1 MGTICADVR
10 ACVALM
16 YDQEWAKVCVC
27 ANVNGT
33 KHPIMFIII
42 PPNMKRTLELNR
54 TQRIDF
60 SHFFLLSLSLS
71 LVALLIL
78 FRWVPNSTVI
88 LHPLTPWGYC
98 FTFACIVLHLFIGI
112 PFFRF
117 YYGRLTTLYATK
129 TKWQYFRFTYR

>member
-1 MGTICADVR
+1 MMGTICADVR

-60 SHFFLLSLSLS
+60 SHFFSSLSLS
-71 LVALLIL
+71 LPCCSPDFVSL
-78 FRWVPNSTVI
+78 SS
-88 LHPLTPWGYC
+88 
-98 FTFACIVLHLFIGI
+98 
-112 PFFRF
+112 
-117 YYGRLTTLYATK
+117 
-129 TKWQYFRFTYR
+129 